1 MTGTLDRM
9 TARKK
14 RPEPTAEEAAARELV
29 RQAKEQG
36 LSLTGPGGLL
46 KQLTKT
52 VLETALNEELTE
64 HLGHEKHGPAAG
76 ESGNIRN
83 GTRPK
88 TVLTE
93 ASGEIGIEV
102 PRDRAGTFEPQIV
115 RKRQRRLTG
124 VDEIVLSLY
133 AKGLTTGE
141 ISAHF
146 AEIYGASVSKE
157 TISRITDKVIEE
169 MQAWQQRPLDEVYAA
184 VFIDAIVIKVRDG
197 QVANR
202 PVYAAIGVTLD
213 GGKDVLGLWAGTG
226 GEGAKFWM
234 SVLLDMKNRGVRD
247 VFFLVCDGLKG
258 LPDVVVNVWPLTIVQ
273 TCIIHLIRNTFRLAS
288 KRDRD
293 ALKRDVKPI
302 CTAVNAAAAR
312 AALDEMAADL
322 GRPLRRDHPAVAE
335 RLAAHYGT
343 LVDPARARKPKDKP
357 SVERPMPY
365 VRDSFWRGREF
376 TSLPQMQAAAVAWSA
391 DVAGQRK
398 CRPLDGAAPAAVF
411 AAAEAGALAPLPRRP
426 FVLAT
431 WSRAKV
437 GPDIHITAGRVLYS
451 VPWGLIGQHVDV
463 RSTATMV
470 QIFCGGEL
478 ARTHVRARCGK
489 RTDFGDYPPEK
500 IAFTMRNPAWC
511 HRQAAQTGPATVQVI
526 EALMEVNA
534 LYRLRSAQGILGLRG
549 KHGPARVEA
558 ACARAITA
566 GDPSYRTIKGIL
578 AAGLEAE
585 PVPPPAG
592 DGGASAF
599 LHGPAQ
605 LFAASGATR

>member
-9 TARKK
+9 TARKR

-93 ASGEIGIEV
+93 ATGQVQIDV

-115 RKRQRRLTG
+115 KKRQRRLTG

-169 MQAWQQRPLDEVYAA
+169 MQAWQQRPLDEIYAA
-184 VFIDAIVIKVRDG
+184 VFIDAIVVKVRDG

-258 LPDVVVNVWPLTIVQ
+258 LPDVVVNVWPLTTVQ

-288 KRDRD
+288 RRDWD

-302 CTAVNAAAAR
+302 YTAVNAAAAR
-312 AALDEMAADL
+312 AALDDL
-322 GRPLRRDHPAVAE
+322 AETWGTRYGAIIRLWQNAWEQFIPFLDYDVEIRKVLCSTNAIESLNARYRRAVK
-335 RLAAHYGT
+335 
-343 LVDPARARKPKDKP
+343 ARGHFPT
-357 SVERPMPY
+357 E
-365 VRDSFWRGREF
+365 
-376 TSLPQMQAAAVAWSA
+376 QAALKCLYLVTRSL
-391 DVAGQRK
+391 DPTGAGQARWTMRWK
-398 CRPLDGAAPAAVF
+398 PALNAFAVTFGDRFPAA
-411 AAAEAGALAPLPRRP
+411 E
-426 FVLAT
+426 T
-431 WSRAKV
+431 
-437 GPDIHITAGRVLYS
+437 Y
-451 VPWGLIGQHVDV
+451 
-463 RSTATMV
+463 
-470 QIFCGGEL
+470 
-478 ARTHVRARCGK
+478 
-489 RTDFGDYPPEK
+489 
-500 IAFTMRNPAWC
+500 
-511 HRQAAQTGPATVQVI
+511 
-526 EALMEVNA
+526 
-534 LYRLRSAQGILGLRG
+534 
-549 KHGPARVEA
+549 
-558 ACARAITA
+558 
-566 GDPSYRTIKGIL
+566 
-578 AAGLEAE
+578 
-585 PVPPPAG
+585 
-592 DGGASAF
+592 
-599 LHGPAQ
+599 
-605 LFAASGATR
+605 